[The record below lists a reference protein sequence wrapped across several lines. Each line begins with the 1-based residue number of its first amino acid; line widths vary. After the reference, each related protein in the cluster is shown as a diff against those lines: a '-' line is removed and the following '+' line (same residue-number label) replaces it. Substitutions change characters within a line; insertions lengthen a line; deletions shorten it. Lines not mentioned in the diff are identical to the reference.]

1 MSLARV
7 CCLPP
12 QVRSPRRFQV
22 VSGPVRN
29 PDSTD
34 LERKNAVSCT
44 LHTAACYHCHL
55 CWTNPERH
63 RDTLTKCS
71 ISQKQLMRS
80 SDRKPGGPE
89 EQEDQLKAQVKVNR
103 GECQALRSGPNN
115 VISELGDLSV
125 TSLTINATLL
135 CFLIPCCGLSRAK
148 PLAESRDH
156 THRPPRPGTGSTSNS
171 YLPKEQFHA

>member
-1 MSLARV
+1 MESTSSKERGWGNRDQKALKLEV
-7 CCLPP
+7 EPGEKLCLL
-12 QVRSPRRFQV
+12 PRYAASHPKSGVPDRFRFQV

-80 SDRKPGGPE
+80 SDQKPGGPA
-89 EQEDQLKAQVKVNR
+89 EQEDQLKAQVKVKR
-103 GECQALRSGPNN
+103 GECQASVRGP
-115 VISELGDLSV
+115 
-125 TSLTINATLL
+125 TT
-135 CFLIPCCGLSRAK
+135 
-148 PLAESRDH
+148 
-156 THRPPRPGTGSTSNS
+156 
-171 YLPKEQFHA
+171 